1 MLKWVR
7 GKVDISE
14 IGNGKTWTF
23 KCCRGETGTAW
34 NVKMMKGDCCKNL
47 KYVFEFLKWPGWW
60 TDRNYDMWMFETWK
74 YEFLKYEIG
83 KAEIWDFEKCLLNGC
98 KYAASGSCGMVWAV
112 TWNRWALTSSKSA
125 AGERMLWKR
134 QQLDAGR
141 QLLNKM
147 CESCEGQDRQSFKLL
162 GKVQG
167 FQILSKV
174 LIYVEGVKEY
184 DDRKNCPYCKN

>member
-1 MLKWVR
+1 MGKHELSNVVEVKLGLVEMSKWWKVTVVKIWNMYLNFWNDQDGGLIGIMTCECLKPGNMNFWNM
-7 GKVDISE
+7 KLEKLKFE
-14 IGNGKTWTF
+14 I
-23 KCCRGETGTAW
+23 
-34 NVKMMKGDCCKNL
+34 L
-47 KYVFEFLKWPGWW
+47 
-60 TDRNYDMWMFETWK
+60 
-74 YEFLKYEIG
+74 
-83 KAEIWDFEKCLLNGC
+83 
-98 KYAASGSCGMVWAV
+98 
-112 TWNRWALTSSKSA
+112 KSA
-125 AGERMLWKR
+125 YWMVANMQPVAAVVWFGLWPETAGHWPAVKGQLDERMLWKR

-184 DDRKNCPYCKN
+184 DDRKNCPYCKK